1 MKTCNKRASDLLRGR
16 WMRGAVLCVALL
28 VPVTAFAE
36 DVVHLK
42 GGGSIRGEVMEL
54 LPNEYVNVRLV
65 DGTSRRIEWAQVE
78 RVEEG
83 TAAVPAPPTYA
94 QPATTAP
101 ITVMPT
107 QGRALTPEEAARQ
120 QALRDEIARLELE
133 RGQLRTGPGV
143 VMMVVGGASL
153 VFVLPVGI
161 GLWAAAE
168 ICDGV
173 DVSSGS
179 GSASVDGD
187 CSDSGLRTAGIVV
200 SALGVIGAAVGVVGL
215 VQLIGVSSDRRD
227 INDQIKVRQQQLN
240 AVSYDLNLGPQRADL
255 ALSVQF

>member
-1 MKTCNKRASDLLRGR
+1 MGMSNRR
-16 WMRGAVLCVALL
+16 WLCSVSLCVALL
-28 VPVTAFAE
+28 VPLTALAE

-42 GGGSIRGEVMEL
+42 GGGSIHGKVMEL
-54 LPNEYVNVRLV
+54 IPNEYVNVRLV
-65 DGTSRRIEWAQVE
+65 DGTSRRIEWDQVE

-83 TAAVPAPPTYA
+83 TATVPPPPASGQPVVFAPPGS
-94 QPATTAP
+94 AP
-101 ITVMPT
+101 TPS
-107 QGRALTPEEAARQ
+107 RALTPDEAARQ

-133 RGQLRTGPGV
+133 RGQLRSGPGV

-168 ICDGV
+168 VCDGV

-179 GSASVDGD
+179 GSASLDGD
-187 CSDSGLRTAGIVV
+187 CSDSGLRTAGIIV
-200 SALGVIGAAVGVVGL
+200 SAVGLVGAAVGVVGL
-215 VQLIGVSSDRRD
+215 VQLIGISGDRRD

-240 AVSYDLNLGPQRADL
+240 ALSYDLNLGPQRADL
-255 ALSVQF
+255 MLRLQF